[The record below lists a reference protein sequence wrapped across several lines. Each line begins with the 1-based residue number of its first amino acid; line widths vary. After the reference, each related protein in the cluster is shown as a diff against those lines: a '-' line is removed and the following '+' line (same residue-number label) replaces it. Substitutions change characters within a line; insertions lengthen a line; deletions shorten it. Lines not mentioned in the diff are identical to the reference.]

1 MLGEERR
8 YCLCRIKKVKIRFE
22 KYENFSYAM
31 TECKESAER
40 DMLIKFKRRDLIIGK
55 VKF

>member
-1 MLGEERR
+1 MFGEERR

-22 KYENFSYAM
+22 KYENFSYVM
-31 TECKESAER
+31 IECKELVER
-40 DMLIKFKRRDLIIGK
+40 EMLIKFKRRDLIIGK